1 MSYPAMK
8 RITPAPFVA
17 LAVLLAFTCPAPF
30 VRAGDKPVHKDV
42 NADEFERLAKNPDV
56 IVLDVRSPK
65 EYEAG
70 HLKNAVLI
78 NLNSK
83 DFDEQIKKLD
93 KTKTYA
99 VYCAVG
105 GRSAKACDKLDAQTF
120 PKVFNLTGGI
130 KAWEK
135 AGKPTEK

>member
-1 MSYPAMK
+1 MI
-8 RITPAPFVA
+8 RIIPLALLA
-17 LAVLLAFTCPAPF
+17 LALLTFPGPTPSA
-30 VRAGDKPVHKDV
+30 RADDKPAHKDL
-42 NADEFERLAKNPDV
+42 NADEFEKLTKEPEV
-56 IVLDVRSPK
+56 VVLDVRSPK
-65 EYEAG
+65 EYEGG

-78 NLNSK
+78 NFNSK

-105 GRSAKACDKLDAQTF
+105 GRSAKACDKLDAQVF
-120 PKVFNLTGGI
+120 PKVYNLLGGI